1 LNNLHIYVFN
11 KYLLKRKTEKLCNSH
26 KSLVELKCI
35 SVIVPASG
43 ATSF

>member
-1 LNNLHIYVFN
+1 M
-11 KYLLKRKTEKLCNSH
+11 YLIILIKKKIEKLGSSH

-35 SVIVPASG
+35 SVIVSASG